1 MNPGFPEGPAF
12 CPWGLRSSTS
22 PQALGGVAEGY
33 LPPRPAPAPTYTP
46 TPSPRRSPGYPG
58 LVLSLERPVRGRWA
72 QRGHRPSLRRR
83 RGRAGLSALSLGSTG
98 AAGAPGAD
106 RGGGASCPSPSR
118 AGITRPPCL
127 STSLRPKLT
136 ARNGP
141 QGAGPPLMSS
151 PHRPVNKRCRLCTE
165 SVYSRQGRG
174 VPSAGCPLLS
184 LGWGWGEG
192 GDEGA
197 TGESSPV
204 QGLVLQEHLPAQEI
218 LLPEEGLCPFYRCEN

>member
-46 TPSPRRSPGYPG
+46 TPAPRRSPGYPG
-58 LVLSLERPVRGRWA
+58 LVQSLERPVRGRWA

-98 AAGAPGAD
+98 AAGAPGAE

-136 ARNGP
+136 AP
-141 QGAGPPLMSS
+141 QWPAGRWAAFDEQPP
-151 PHRPVNKRCRLCTE
+151 P
-165 SVYSRQGRG
+165 
-174 VPSAGCPLLS
+174 PSQQTLQTLH
-184 LGWGWGEG
+184 GEC
-192 GDEGA
+192 
-197 TGESSPV
+197 
-204 QGLVLQEHLPAQEI
+204 LLPARTWCT
-218 LLPEEGLCPFYRCEN
+218 LRGLPAAFSGVGVG